1 MPPVRRR
8 ESRDQAAAAA
18 VPRTCRTTSGCRQR
32 GRRRADEEIDGAA
45 ALPDDALAGVLS
57 RFVDLGDV
65 VRCAATCRRWGRVVT
80 ARASSLARALPPP
93 GRLLPRLAI
102 GVFHQEAEDAP
113 AARTRGSSS
122 PPAMLPCFVPM
133 ASAARLIT
141 DDVWCP
147 LIRSHGDGLLRNS
160 RPVAS
165 RNGRLVLELQQE
177 GGHSDGRLKLC
188 VCNPM
193 SGDAAVLPALSSGP
207 QKPRDYGC
215 ALLTGDDDDLSPLTS
230 FHVLLLY
237 NNRRGSTALRC
248 YYYSSS
254 SSSSGG
260 WGPEAKCSTRISGGK
275 LHRIG
280 QAVVLRGVAFW
291 PLDDGALGVRVSAAT
306 GAEITEMHLLPYD
319 VPHYWPEARLLGV
332 LPDDRLFFVYFGI
345 CGDTLM
351 AKLSYFA
358 IDGDDVGAGRKEC
371 SSLEEGIRMHQMK
384 VTCQDTLKLR
394 WVCEKSGLIF
404 FTLRE
409 SSSGRSGTFALNLH
423 DKLVEK
429 VADGEGHK
437 WRNFVGYE
445 MGTAGYL
452 ASIAPRAC

>member
-8 ESRDQAAAAA
+8 DRAAAAA
-18 VPRTCRTTSGCRQR
+18 PYRRGQATSGCRQR

-45 ALPDDALAGVLS
+45 ALPDDAVAGIFSQFL
-57 RFVDLGDV
+57 DMGDV
-65 VRCAATCRRWGRVVT
+65 VRCAVTCRRWGRIVT
-80 ARASSLARALPPP
+80 ARAGALARALPPP

-113 AARTRGSSS
+113 AARTRGSS
-122 PPAMLPCFVPM
+122 PPALLPCFVPM
-133 ASAARLIT
+133 ASAARIIT
-141 DDVWCP
+141 DDVWRP

-160 RPVAS
+160 RPVTI
-165 RNGRLVLELQQE
+165 
-177 GGHSDGRLKLC
+177 SDGKL
-188 VCNPM
+188 
-193 SGDAAVLPALSSGP
+193 
-207 QKPRDYGC
+207 R
-215 ALLTGDDDDLSPLTS
+215 
-230 FHVLLLY
+230 
-237 NNRRGSTALRC
+237 
-248 YYYSSS
+248 
-254 SSSSGG
+254 
-260 WGPEAKCSTRISGGK
+260 
-275 LHRIG
+275 RIG
-280 QAVVLRGVAFW
+280 QAVVRRGVAFW
-291 PLDDGALGVRVSAAT
+291 PLDHGALGVRIISTTA
-306 GAEITEMHLLPYD
+306 AEITEMHLLPYD

-358 IDGDDVGAGRKEC
+358 IDGDDVAAGRKEC
-371 SSLEEGIRMHQMK
+371 SSLEEGILMHQMK
-384 VTCQDTLKLR
+384 VTCQDKLKLR

-404 FTLRE
+404 FTLGE
-409 SSSGRSGTFALNLH
+409 SSGHSGTFALNLH

-452 ASIAPRAC
+452 ASITPQTSPRRDRR